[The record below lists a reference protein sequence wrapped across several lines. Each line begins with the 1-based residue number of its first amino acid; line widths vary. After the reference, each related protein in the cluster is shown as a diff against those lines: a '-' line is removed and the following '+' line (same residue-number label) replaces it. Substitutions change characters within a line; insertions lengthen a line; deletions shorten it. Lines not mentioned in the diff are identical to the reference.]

1 MYIPVWFLT
10 VRSQNACF
18 LLVIVLYNP
27 YINTACICLRLVAVR
42 NHKTSITAPS
52 CFPDG
57 ADPGVV
63 LEGEEQGRVL
73 DRSLPDLQERGGQ
86 CGGVRPPQPG
96 VPRSREGEPT
106 IILMYIFMG
115 TFCY

>member
-1 MYIPVWFLT
+1 M
-10 VRSQNACF
+10 
-18 LLVIVLYNP
+18 LYNP
-27 YINTACICLRLVAVR
+27 YINTARICLRLVAVR
-42 NHKTSITAPS
+42 NHKPSFTVPS

-73 DRSLPDLQERGGQ
+73 DRSFPDLQERGRQ

-106 IILMYIFMG
+106 IILNNVHFYGYFLLLNNSLHVYG
-115 TFCY
+115 RLT